1 MKVRIEMEIDLQSG
15 EYDVRFHNL
24 THPGADVDLA
34 RLPQVVHQV
43 LENVA
48 ENNERDSAVRPA
60 PKKAEIN

>member
-24 THPGADVDLA
+24 TRPGADVDVA
-34 RLPQVVHQV
+34 ALPEVVSRV

-48 ENNERDSAVRPA
+48 ENHHKDIAA
-60 PKKAEIN
+60 PKSHRKPDVN